1 MKNKKNKLT
10 TEGYDKLVSE
20 LNYLRTQ
27 KRQSIIDALRE
38 ASDHGDLRENSEFDA
53 ARDSEHRLNE
63 RIKALEAILLD
74 VEIIEKK
81 DNGIVNIGSIV
92 EIKFLNDDEVCTYKI
107 VGPLENEANS
117 ISYLSPLG
125 ASILNAK
132 VGSIVNVSSPSG
144 SYNVEIINI
153 S

>member
-1 MKNKKNKLT
+1 MENKKNKLT

-27 KRQSIIDALRE
+27 KRQSIINALRE
-38 ASDHGDLRENSEFDA
+38 ASDYGDLRENSEFDA
-53 ARDSEHRLNE
+53 ARDDEHRLNE
-63 RIKALEAILLD
+63 RIKAIEHILLD
-74 VEIIEKK
+74 VEVIDKV
-81 DNGIVNIGSIV
+81 DNGVVNVGCSV
-92 EIKFLNDDEVCTYKI
+92 EIKFLSDGEICEYKI

-125 ASILNAK
+125 ASLLNSK
-132 VGSIVNVSSPSG
+132 VGSIVEVNSPSG